1 MSTIIRHILTGILFS
16 ILLTV
21 AIITLLFTVF
31 SLGSYTVLWE
41 TEIGN
46 VSFLIWLAGFV
57 LVGGTIFGISTG
69 WYWRQRLHRIERKL
83 DRLSKGQRLD
93 EEKEP
98 YHELKAIEKRLELIQ
113 SRIDQQTENAQKI
126 ATERAEEREKS
137 LQEIVV
143 QERNRL
149 ARELHDSVSQQLFAA
164 SMMISAINLQNFP
177 ENDEMKRKL
186 QLVEKMLQQSQL
198 EMRALLL
205 HLRPVALKGKT
216 LVQGVE
222 ELLVE
227 MQQKVSMDITWTA
240 EELAVDKGIEDQLFR
255 IIQEAMSNTLR
266 HARATSFHVLLIKRD
281 ETVILRISDDG
292 IGFDMEQV
300 HTGSYGLHNMRERAY
315 EIGGTFKIVSL
326 PNQGTK
332 LEVKVPLPAVA
343 SQEERVSVRKESEE
357 ER

>member
-1 MSTIIRHILTGILFS
+1 MSTIIRHIFTGILFS
-16 ILLTV
+16 ILLSAV
-21 AIITLLFTVF
+21 VLTLVFTVF
-31 SLGSYTVLWE
+31 PLDSYAVLWE

-46 VSFLIWLAGFV
+46 VSFLIWVFGFILA
-57 LVGGTIFGISTG
+57 GGTIFGISTG

-98 YHELKAIEKRLELIQ
+98 YHELKSIEKRLELIQ
-113 SRIDQQTENAQKI
+113 SRIDQQTENAQRL

-164 SMMISAINLQNFP
+164 SMMISALNLQNVP
-177 ENDEMKRKL
+177 EDDEMKKKL

-205 HLRPVALKGKT
+205 HLRPVALKGKS

-227 MQQKVSMDITWTA
+227 MQQKITIDISWTA
-240 EELAVDKGIEDQLFR
+240 EELSVDKGIEDQLFR

-266 HARATSFHVLLIKRD
+266 HAQATSFHVLLIKR
-281 ETVILRISDDG
+281 EGTVILRISDNG
-292 IGFDMEQV
+292 VGFDMESV
-300 HTGSYGLHNMRERAY
+300 KTSSYGLHNMRERAY
-315 EIGGTFKIVSL
+315 EIGGTFKVVSL

-332 LEVKVPLPAVA
+332 LEVKVPLPTGAD
-343 SQEERVSVRKESEE
+343 QEERASIHTESEE
-357 ER
+357 E